1 MVPVYKP
8 LFQLA
13 FRSSNFTMASK
24 MIHDMQDLNNCP
36 YYWGNISRKEA
47 WNILEN
53 KPLGSYYIANCRR
66 RKYRQLF

>member
-1 MVPVYKP
+1 
-8 LFQLA
+8 
-13 FRSSNFTMASK
+13 MASK